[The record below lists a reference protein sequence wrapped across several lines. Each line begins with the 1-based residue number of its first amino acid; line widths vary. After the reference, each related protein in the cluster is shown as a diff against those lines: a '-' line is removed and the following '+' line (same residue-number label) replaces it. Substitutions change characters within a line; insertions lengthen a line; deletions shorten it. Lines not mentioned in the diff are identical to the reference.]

1 MTPARFGPLTRYVL
15 IGIALSCVFMLRGW
29 QDWDAFHERRA
40 VWAEATA
47 QRGAEMLVAE
57 IQESTRLANLLL
69 NAFPNLGDELL
80 RLDDQQTA
88 QARLDLLLSEWFP
101 DYRDYRFFPH
111 AECGVHLS
119 PTFVDLCDRR
129 DQAVQLLVGDP
140 DESMGFMLNLGDAVY
155 GRYTLLIHQN
165 PARIQALLRAFSLN
179 GQSAELYRRGSTQAV
194 GALALVDIP
203 DTPWSL
209 GVRTTTEVWD
219 KQRAYIVKRVGSEL
233 LLVLV
238 GTLIVMLLR
247 RRADRMQVR
256 GSELEAVNVRLHE
269 QATHDA
275 LTGLFNRYAFNE
287 HFQRLSRH
295 GHRENKPFSLLVVD
309 IDYFK
314 QVNDSWGHEAGDQV
328 LKRVAEAIALSARR
342 PLDMAARLGGEE
354 FAVLLEDVPPDSAWS
369 FAELLRLRLVDMKL
383 PHPSGRYVTISVG
396 VASNGIGAE
405 TPALKDLLERADR
418 ALYEAKGAG
427 RNQVIGEWEIEP

>member
-1 MTPARFGPLTRYVL
+1 MTPARLGPLTRYVL
-15 IGIALSCVFMLRGW
+15 IGIALSCAFMLRGW
-29 QDWDAFHERRA
+29 QDWGAFHDRRT

-57 IQESTRLANLLL
+57 IQEATRLANLLQHT
-69 NAFPNLGDELL
+69 FPTLGEELL

-101 DYRDYRFFPH
+101 HYLDYRFFPH
-111 AECGVHLS
+111 SECSVHL
-119 PTFVDLCDRR
+119 PPALVDLCDRR
-129 DQAVQLLVGDP
+129 DQTVQLLVGDP
-140 DESMGFMLNLGDAVY
+140 DESMGFMLSLGDAVY
-155 GRYTLLIHQN
+155 GRYNLLIHQN
-165 PARIQALLRAFSLN
+165 PARIQALLSAFSLN
-179 GQSAELYRRGSTQAV
+179 GQSAELYRRGSTQAA

-203 DTPWSL
+203 DTPWSF
-209 GVRTTTEVWD
+209 GVRTTKEVWD
-219 KQRAYIVKRVGSEL
+219 KQRVYLVKRVGGEL
-233 LLVLV
+233 LLVFA
-238 GTLIVMLLR
+238 GTLIMMLLR

-295 GHRENKPFSLLVVD
+295 GHRESKPFSLLLVD
-309 IDYFK
+309 VDYFK
-314 QVNDSWGHEAGDQV
+314 QVNDHWGHEAGDQV

-354 FAVLLEDVPPDSAWS
+354 FAVLLEDVPPESAWS
-369 FAELLRLRLVDMKL
+369 FAELLRLRLADMKL
-383 PHPSGRYVTISVG
+383 PHPSGRHVTISIG
-396 VASNGIGAE
+396 VASNGIGEE

-418 ALYEAKGAG
+418 AMYEAKGAG
-427 RNQVIGEWEIEP
+427 RNRVIGEWEIES